1 MKVNKMYFLS
11 ELIDPFVKM
20 LGWDFLAE
28 INLESII
35 IRLVLATFFGGVI
48 GIERTTKKHA
58 AGLRTYML
66 VCIGSA
72 MAMMINEFLNKSSGT
87 GDSARIGAQVISG
100 IGFLGA
106 GTIIITSRNR
116 IKGLTTAAA
125 LWASAAMGL
134 SIGAGF
140 YALSI
145 VAFVLIYIILT
156 ILPALENFINKHTS
170 NYEIH
175 IEFDSESDLKFFI
188 KFIRDKDMK
197 IKSLEKNSAYESSG
211 LSVYTIYISGKREF
225 KFENHANII
234 EEIRNLNYVN
244 YVEEI
249 N

>member
-1 MKVNKMYFLS
+1 MFIAN
-11 ELIDPFVKM
+11 IADPFVKM
-20 LGWDFLAE
+20 LGWEFLANVS
-28 INLESII
+28 IESIVV
-35 IRLVLATFFGGVI
+35 RLVLATFFGGVI

-66 VCIGSA
+66 VCIGAA
-72 MAMMINEFLNKSSGT
+72 MAMMINEFLILTYGS
-87 GDSARIGAQVISG
+87 GDSGRIGAQVISG

-134 SIGAGF
+134 SIGAG
-140 YALSI
+140 YYTLSI

-188 KFIRDKDMK
+188 NFIRDRNMK
-197 IKSLEKNSAYESSG
+197 IKSLEKNAAYESSG
-211 LSVYTIYISGKREF
+211 LSVYTIYISGKKEF
-225 KFENHANII
+225 KFEDHSDII
-234 EEIRNLNYVN
+234 EEIRNLNFVN

>member
-1 MKVNKMYFLS
+1 
-11 ELIDPFVKM
+11 
-20 LGWDFLAE
+20 
-28 INLESII
+28 
-35 IRLVLATFFGGVI
+35 
-48 GIERTTKKHA
+48 
-58 AGLRTYML
+58 
-66 VCIGSA
+66 VCIGAA
-72 MAMMINEFLNKSSGT
+72 MAMMINEFLILTYGS
-87 GDSARIGAQVISG
+87 GDSGRIGAQVISG

-106 GTIIITSRNR
+106 GIIIITSRNR

-134 SIGAGF
+134 SIGAG
-140 YALSI
+140 YYTLSI

-188 KFIRDKDMK
+188 NFIRDRNMK
-197 IKSLEKNSAYESSG
+197 IKSLEKNTAYESSG
-211 LSVYTIYISGKREF
+211 LSVYTIYISGKKEF
-225 KFENHANII
+225 KFEDHSDII
-234 EEIRNLNYVN
+234 EEIRNLNFVN

>member
-1 MKVNKMYFLS
+1 MLFLNDFV
-11 ELIDPFVKM
+11 DPFID
-20 LGWDFLAE
+20 LIGWNFLVD
-28 INLESII
+28 INIPSII

-72 MAMMINEFLNKSSGT
+72 MAMMINEFLNLSHGD

-140 YALSI
+140 YSLSI
-145 VAFVLIYIILT
+145 VAFILIYIILT
-156 ILPALENFINKHTS
+156 VLPSLENFINRHTS

-188 KFIRDKDMK
+188 KFI
-197 IKSLEKNSAYESSG
+197 
-211 LSVYTIYISGKREF
+211 F
-225 KFENHANII
+225 II
-234 EEIRNLNYVN
+234 IDYFFS
-244 YVEEI
+244 I
-249 N
+249 IWFI

>member
-1 MKVNKMYFLS
+1 MFIAN
-11 ELIDPFVKM
+11 IADPFVKM
-20 LGWDFLAE
+20 LGWEFLANVS
-28 INLESII
+28 IESIVV
-35 IRLVLATFFGGVI
+35 RLVLATFFGGVI

-66 VCIGSA
+66 VCIGAA
-72 MAMMINEFLNKSSGT
+72 MAMMINEFLILTYGS
-87 GDSARIGAQVISG
+87 GDSGRIGAQVISG

-134 SIGAGF
+134 SIGAG
-140 YALSI
+140 YYTLSI

-188 KFIRDKDMK
+188 NFIRDRNMK
-197 IKSLEKNSAYESSG
+197 IKSLEKNTAYESSG
-211 LSVYTIYISGKREF
+211 LSVYTIYISGKKEF
-225 KFENHANII
+225 KFEDHSDII
-234 EEIRNLNYVN
+234 EEIRNLNFVN